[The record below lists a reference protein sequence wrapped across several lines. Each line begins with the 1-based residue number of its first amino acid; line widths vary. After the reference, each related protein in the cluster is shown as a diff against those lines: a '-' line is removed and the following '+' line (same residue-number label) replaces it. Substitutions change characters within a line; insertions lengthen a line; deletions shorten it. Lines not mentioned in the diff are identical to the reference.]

1 MKLLFVGD
9 IHFRVHGSRFRV
21 DNCYQTQFEKLNKIL
36 QLGLE
41 NKVDLILFSGD
52 FTHTPRE
59 GHELVYDIIK
69 VLKDYPIPL
78 YTLTGN
84 HDLVGRNM
92 DSLRTSPLGVLVAS
106 GVIKL
111 LEKDILLPDNVIL
124 RGVDY
129 FDKHEDSRYQF
140 NAYPYH
146 LKIIASHNMIVPL
159 SSAPFEYV
167 HPDNVQTDAKIVLM
181 GHYHIPFDYTTS
193 NLVRYI
199 NPGVPM
205 RWTMDEKDLTP
216 KVVYLLVNFEDEIH
230 TYTTQYLSLDAK
242 SGDEVFNVTKVAELK
257 EKEQTI
263 ENFIKTLESTTFLSN
278 NLEESVISFGK
289 AQGIEQ
295 EVVENL
301 LKRIKEKRGVRV

>member
-1 MKLLFVGD
+1 MKLLFIGD
-9 IHFRVHGSRFRV
+9 IHFRVHGSRFRI
-21 DNCYQTQFEKLNKIL
+21 DNCYQTQFEKLSKIL
-36 QLGLE
+36 QLGVKNE
-41 NKVDLILFSGD
+41 VDLVLFSGD

-59 GHELVYDIIK
+59 GHELVHDVIK
-69 VLKDYPIPL
+69 ALKNYPIPI

-92 DSLRTSPLGVLVAS
+92 ESLRTSPLGVMVAS

-111 LEKDILLPDNVIL
+111 LDKDLFLPDEVIL

-129 FDKHEDSRYQF
+129 SDKHDDSKYQF
-140 NAYPYH
+140 NTNPYH
-146 LKIIASHNMIVPL
+146 LKVIASHNMIVPL
-159 SSAPFEYV
+159 SSAPFEYI
-167 HPDNVQTDAKIVLM
+167 HPDNVVTDAKVVLM
-181 GHYHIPFDYTTS
+181 GHYHLPFDHTTP

-216 KVVYLLVNFEDEIH
+216 KVVLLLVNFADGIH
-230 TYTTQYLSLDAK
+230 TYTTQYISLEAK
-242 SGDEVFNVTKVAELK
+242 PGDEVFNVTKVAELK

-263 ENFIKTLESTTFLSN
+263 ENFVKTLENTTFSSN

-301 LKRIKEKRGVRV
+301 LKRMKEKRGVRV